1 MSCSHP
7 RARARRRPR
16 LGAQFGS
23 VAHASEAVRVRAAG
37 PATRGKKMSSTSD
50 SGSAKR
56 PQRRAKAAALEAL
69 DAMAAEAPAPAP
81 DRAEG
86 TRRRPRGG
94 PRRPLSRRWKPVR
107 RPRRTAPR
115 GRAARARAARAAALE
130 ALEAG
135 EAAAPAAA
143 EPAAPE
149 PPRAPRRS
157 RRNRPRRSRPHRSR
171 PRSRPRRRT
180 PRRWT
185 PRRRRP
191 SAAAGRI
198 NGAAAARYTRRGD
211 GRSKA
216 PRGGADG
223 GGAPRGLRARA
234 GRRARGEAPP
244 APASPAAAALQALDA
259 MDAAPPPP
267 PAPVAAIPAAALPA
281 LEQLK
286 TDAPPPP
293 AIRVGGPLRLDVRL
307 DEEGRPRF
315 VPQFD
320 NTDKPPPNLFA
331 PRPPSAIAH
340 AATCEDDDQS
350 MRTAHDCLRTTTDTK
365 WRAMQDAWR
374 TSVVAKVLAA
384 GGAYEKASEI
394 RDTWTFSVQP
404 SLKNLHG
411 TQATFEASDG
421 TTVFKSDDEILRF
434 LNLYTPRYK
443 CRQRVRA
450 RYRRGPTY
458 YAATVRAVR
467 DNGTYDVVYE
477 DGSQDECLEEVYLTP
492 AMHGVSEAQTLA
504 PGLLLSA
511 LSRVTSDTKPVKR
524 SHHKMVT
531 RYDDDDEYHE
541 DDVSDDEEPIKRSR
555 TSKSVDVKVPSS
567 WAPSPWLARADPV
580 DIAAALSQ
588 VASAARRRNAV
599 RPRPQPL
606 PCVCRFSRTSGYP
619 RAPETQ
625 AGAQRGATERV
636 LARNRAA

>member
-1 MSCSHP
+1 
-7 RARARRRPR
+7 
-16 LGAQFGS
+16 
-23 VAHASEAVRVRAAG
+23 
-37 PATRGKKMSSTSD
+37 
-50 SGSAKR
+50 
-56 PQRRAKAAALEAL
+56 
-69 DAMAAEAPAPAP
+69 
-81 DRAEG
+81 
-86 TRRRPRGG
+86 
-94 PRRPLSRRWKPVR
+94 
-107 RPRRTAPR
+107 
-115 GRAARARAARAAALE
+115 
-130 ALEAG
+130 
-135 EAAAPAAA
+135 
-143 EPAAPE
+143 
-149 PPRAPRRS
+149 
-157 RRNRPRRSRPHRSR
+157 
-171 PRSRPRRRT
+171 
-180 PRRWT
+180 
-185 PRRRRP
+185 
-191 SAAAGRI
+191 
-198 NGAAAARYTRRGD
+198 
-211 GRSKA
+211 
-216 PRGGADG
+216 
-223 GGAPRGLRARA
+223 
-234 GRRARGEAPP
+234 
-244 APASPAAAALQALDA
+244 
-259 MDAAPPPP
+259 
-267 PAPVAAIPAAALPA
+267 
-281 LEQLK
+281 
-286 TDAPPPP
+286 
-293 AIRVGGPLRLDVRL
+293 
-307 DEEGRPRF
+307 
-315 VPQFD
+315 
-320 NTDKPPPNLFA
+320 
-331 PRPPSAIAH
+331 
-340 AATCEDDDQS
+340 
-350 MRTAHDCLRTTTDTK
+350 MRTAHDCLRTKTDTK

-394 RDTWTFSVQP
+394 RDSWTFSVQP

-458 YAATVRAVR
+458 YAATVQAVR

-541 DDVSDDEEPIKRSR
+541 DDISDDEEPIKRSR

-599 RPRPQPL
+599 RPRPQPPQVCL
-606 PCVCRFSRTSGYP
+606 PFSRTSGYP

-625 AGAQRGATERV
+625 AGAQRRDRARPRAQPGCLGPRDERGRFPCPAGCDRTFAHAPAAV
-636 LARNRAA
+636 QHGKRCPLPPAARHFSRGDEAPPPPF